1 MRWLDGITNSMDM
14 SSNQLWELAIDRE
27 AWHAAVHGVANSQTR
42 LSDRTE
48 LILIFKLVIY
58 MICLVISFIEISKE
72 CIFCMSV

>member
-1 MRWLDGITNSMDM
+1 MH
-14 SSNQLWELAIDRE
+14 RE

-72 CIFCMSV
+72 CIFCMFV

>member
-1 MRWLDGITNSMDM
+1 MRWLDGITDSMGL
-14 SSNQLWELAIDRE
+14 SKLRELVIDRE
-27 AWHAAVHGVANSQTR
+27 AWCAAIHGVANSQTR

-72 CIFCMSV
+72 